1 MAVYK
6 QTYRGYEGPTTPEWS
21 RALILYRY
29 ALRAVFRSKLLLGFY
44 LICFVFPL
52 VDLIAIYVANHASF
66 LAGLG
71 IRNFFAINRSFFYS
85 FVHYQCVFAFLY
97 TAFAAPGLVA
107 PDLAHGGLALYLA
120 RPLRRFEYLLGKILV
135 LVVLLSGLTWVPGLF
150 LFAVQCVMGSAAW
163 RSANAWLGWS
173 IFAASWIWIIGLSL
187 LALAVSA
194 WIKWRVVA
202 GAALLGIY
210 FFGAGLGGAMDL
222 VLNTQ
227 NGGLLDFM
235 QLHLLVWSD
244 LFRLAPPPLALE
256 REAWAVLIVLALG
269 SLALVLRRVRPLE
282 VVR

>member
-6 QTYRGYEGPTTPEWS
+6 QTYRGYEGAITPEWS

-44 LICFVFPL
+44 LLCFIFPL
-52 VDLIAIYVANHASF
+52 LDLIAIYVANHATF
-66 LAGLG
+66 LADLG
-71 IRNFFAINRSFFYS
+71 IRNFFSIGRGFFFS
-85 FVHYQCVFAFLY
+85 FVHYQCVFAFLF

-135 LVVLLSGLTWVPGLF
+135 LVALLSGLTWVPGLF
-150 LFAVQCVMGSAAW
+150 LFAVQCVMGGAVW
-163 RSANAWLGWS
+163 RSANLWLGWS
-173 IFAASWIWIIGLSL
+173 IFAACWIWIIVLSL

-210 FFGAGLGGAMDL
+210 FFGAGFGSAMNL
-222 VLNTQ
+222 VLSTQ

-235 QLHLLVWSD
+235 QLHLIVWSD
-244 LFRLAPPPLALE
+244 MFRLGPPPLALE
-256 REAWAVLIVLALG
+256 REAWAVLIALALA
-269 SLALVLRRVRPLE
+269 SLALVLKRVRPLE